1 MHGILVGCMQI
12 FAHVISQD
20 FFQLLQATENGTSAS
35 GSSSKAATNEVDNK
49 TNSTAPKKTYAIF
62 DMAKRSKRARKD
74 VDYAELIQLFRF

>member
-1 MHGILVGCMQI
+1 MLLII
-12 FAHVISQD
+12 FLFYVISQD
-20 FFQLLQATENGTSAS
+20 FFSLLQATENGTSAS

-74 VDYAELIQLFRF
+74 VDYAELNQVFRF